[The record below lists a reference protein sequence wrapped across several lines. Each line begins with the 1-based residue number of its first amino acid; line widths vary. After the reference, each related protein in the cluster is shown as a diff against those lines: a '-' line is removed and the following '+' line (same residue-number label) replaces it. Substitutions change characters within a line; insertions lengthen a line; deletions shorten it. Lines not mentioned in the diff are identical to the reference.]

1 MYGTHTHTKISRPTA
16 ALDCGIPI
24 DSQYFDDARIVNL
37 PGPGLSALLARV
49 ELPPQYC
56 GVLEYFSQFTDLFS
70 RDPTEV
76 KTPGLLWQI
85 LANGQ
90 PLSPYHQLVTIIN
103 PWGFGSFQFS
113 IRLPEGAVLEMVARR
128 TGSDV
133 ASPGKVINMV
143 GGRLL
148 GRYWYNKAYGPAQ

>member
-1 MYGTHTHTKISRPTA
+1 MYGGQRTQSVSRPIA
-16 ALDCGIPI
+16 ALDCGVPI

-37 PGPGLSALLARV
+37 PGLGLLALLARV

-70 RDPTEV
+70 RDPSEV
-76 KTPGLLWQI
+76 QTPGLLWQI

-90 PLSPYHQLVTIIN
+90 PLSPYHQLAMILN

-113 IRLPEGAVLEMVARR
+113 IRLPEGAVVEMVVRR
-128 TGSDV
+128 TGDEV
-133 ASPGKVINMV
+133 VPPKINMV

-148 GRYWYNKAYGPAQ
+148 GRYWYDRAYGAAQ

>member
-1 MYGTHTHTKISRPTA
+1 M
-16 ALDCGIPI
+16 
-24 DSQYFDDARIVNL
+24 
-37 PGPGLSALLARV
+37 
-49 ELPPQYC
+49 E
-56 GVLEYFSQFTDLFS
+56 
-70 RDPTEV
+70 
-76 KTPGLLWQI
+76 TPGLLWQI

-90 PLSPYHQLVTIIN
+90 PLSPYHQLATIIN

-113 IRLPEGAVLEMVARR
+113 IRLPEGAVVEMVVRR

-148 GRYWYNKAYGPAQ
+148 GRYWYNRGVRSGAVTR

>member
-1 MYGTHTHTKISRPTA
+1 MHGSQHAQLVSPPVT

-24 DSQYFDDARIVNL
+24 DSHYFDDSKIVEL
-37 PGPGLSALLARV
+37 PAVGASALLARV
-49 ELPPQYC
+49 DLPPQYC

-70 RDPTEV
+70 RDSTEV

-90 PLSPYHQLVTIIN
+90 PLSPYHQLVAIIN

-113 IRLPEGAVLEMVARR
+113 LRLPEGAVVEMIVRR
-128 TGSDV
+128 TGTDV
-133 ASPGKVINMV
+133 ASPGKVINEV

-148 GRYWYNKAYGPAQ
+148 GRYWYDPSYGATQ